1 MNLLIESI
9 GFGLVTAGII
19 ALSATAFSL
28 QYSVPSIPNFMHG
41 QFLTGAAYGMWAI
54 YGVSHNLVL
63 SILAGVLVGGILAWA
78 MDVLVVERFLK
89 RRAPAIHLL
98 VVSVTLGIA
107 LQAATSIVFGARTQV
122 LPIPAEWQV
131 GQHFGPLLLTDIDI
145 AIVIVAVTAMFAVH
159 IVLQYTTFG
168 KAQRAVADSKE
179 LAAASGVP
187 TRTIIQGTWF
197 IVGLTA
203 GLAGI
208 LLAATRGSFDPFFG
222 FDFLLVTL
230 SAAVV
235 GGLGRPYGAMAGAV
249 IIGLVTEISGSY
261 LNAGYKQ
268 VAALSVLI
276 VVLMIR
282 PTGLFTALR
291 ESQLT

>member
-1 MNLLIESI
+1 MNLLIQSI
-9 GFGLVTAGII
+9 GFGLVTSGIV

-28 QYSVPSIPNFMHG
+28 QYSVTSIPNFMHG
-41 QFLTGAAYGMWAI
+41 EFLAGAAYGMWAA
-54 YGVSHNLVL
+54 YGLSHNLIL
-63 SILAGVLVGGILAWA
+63 SIVAGMAVGGLLAWA
-78 MDVLVVERFLK
+78 MDVVVIERFVK
-89 RRAPAIHLL
+89 RKAPAIHLL

-122 LPIPAEWQV
+122 LPIPPEWQS
-131 GQHFGPLLLTDIDI
+131 GQHIGPLLLTDIDI
-145 AIVIVAVTAMFAVH
+145 AIVVVAVAAMFALH
-159 IVLQYTTFG
+159 LVLQYTKFG

-187 TRTIIQGTWF
+187 TRLVIQGTWF
-197 IVGLTA
+197 IVGIIA

-230 SAAVV
+230 AAAVV
-235 GGLGRPYGAMAGAV
+235 GGLGRPYGAMAGAL

-268 VAALSVLI
+268 VAALTVL
-276 VVLMIR
+276 VLVLMIR
-282 PTGLFTALR
+282 PSGLLTALR

>member
-1 MNLLIESI
+1 VNLLVESV

-28 QYSVPSIPNFMHG
+28 QYSVTSIPNFMHG
-41 QFLTGAAYGMWAI
+41 EFLTASAYGMWLA
-54 YGVSHNLVL
+54 YGLSHSLAL
-63 SILAGVLVGGILAWA
+63 SIVIGMAVGGLMAWA
-78 MDVLVVERFLK
+78 MDVVVIERFLK

-107 LQAATSIVFGARTQV
+107 LQAATSIFFGARTQV
-122 LPIPAEWQV
+122 LPIPSEWQI
-131 GQHFGPLLLTDIDI
+131 GRHYGPLLLTDIDI
-145 AIVIVAVTAMFAVH
+145 AIVIVAFAAMFALH
-159 IVLQYTTFG
+159 LVLRYTTFG

-179 LAAASGVP
+179 LASASGVP
-187 TRTIIQGTWF
+187 TRLIVQGTWF
-197 IVGLTA
+197 IVGVVA
-203 GLAGI
+203 GLSGI

-230 SAAVV
+230 AAAVV
-235 GGLGRPYGAMAGAV
+235 GGLGRPYGAMAGAL
-249 IIGLVTEISGSY
+249 IIGLVTEISGTY

-276 VVLMIR
+276 VVLMVR
-282 PTGLFTALR
+282 PSGILTALR